1 MGEYVC
7 IIRTYAFGGSRVC
20 VLCSVF
26 GVRSSFFLCLCH
38 CHVPPFIF
46 NNTKRDLYIFSPKK
60 MNEMM
65 TLGWY
70 CWSFLDIYCAL
81 ERSLMAVATTEQRSE
96 NVKRKN
102 TPTIINH
109 KSYMII

>member
-1 MGEYVC
+1 
-7 IIRTYAFGGSRVC
+7 
-20 VLCSVF
+20 
-26 GVRSSFFLCLCH
+26 
-38 CHVPPFIF
+38 
-46 NNTKRDLYIFSPKK
+46 